1 MLQQRLIQRVQVG
14 EAFQV
19 ENRVAGERFQ
29 VAENYRVFFY
39 YALISFS
46 PHFYTNKDIDMRSFV
61 TCSRHRVVFL

>member
-29 VAENYRVFFY
+29 VAENYIHPWEKV
-39 YALISFS
+39 
-46 PHFYTNKDIDMRSFV
+46 H
-61 TCSRHRVVFL
+61 